1 MDRKPDGPM
10 PELQGNRSYPRFRI
24 RRRERRNENVNL
36 TFPLSKNRL
45 DNLSFAFDVAAPED
59 ATIQNE
65 LTAMGAE
72 ERGKQAL
79 YIMLMKTYLGTGPIG
94 GGGGGLGRLNMG
106 SALNSVLSSQINS
119 LMGNLKNASVFC
131 GCRRS

>member
-1 MDRKPDGPM
+1 M
-10 PELQGNRSYPRFRI
+10 
-24 RRRERRNENVNL
+24 
-36 TFPLSKNRL
+36 NRL

-79 YIMLMKTYLGTGPIG
+79 YIMLMKTYLGHRTDRRWRRRTWQVEYG
-94 GGGGGLGRLNMG
+94 
-106 SALNSVLSSQINS
+106 
-119 LMGNLKNASVFC
+119 FC
-131 GCRRS
+131 PELRTEQSDKFTDG